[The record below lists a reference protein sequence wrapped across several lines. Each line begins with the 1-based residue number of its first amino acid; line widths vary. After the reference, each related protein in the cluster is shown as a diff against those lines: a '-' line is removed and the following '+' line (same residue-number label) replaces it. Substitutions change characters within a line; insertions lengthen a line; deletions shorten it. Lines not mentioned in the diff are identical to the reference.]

1 MADCLADL
9 DGYDPAAT
17 YGARHEKLLVEL
29 EHQLFSNDVGIR
41 KFDISRNSA
50 GQMALP
56 LRTWLRN

>member
-9 DGYDPAAT
+9 DRYDPATT
-17 YGARHEKLLVEL
+17 YGARHEKLLAAL
-29 EHQLFSNDVGIR
+29 EHQLFSDDVGIR

-56 LRTWLRN
+56 